1 MANFVSDIILGAEL
15 LNGNG
20 FFNADAM
27 RDALNAVKETEHA
40 RYIDVSPA
48 DRFDDDELHALAA
61 AVEYFGADISD
72 AIAAIE
78 RGDYRHYPDVF
89 TYEEL
94 GNEIA
99 IDTMGGRYLP
109 QLIADYLDTEIL
121 GEDTANGERGQF
133 TRFGYFAPEV

>member
-1 MANFVSDIILGAEL
+1 MANFVSDIILDAEL

-27 RDALNAVKETEHA
+27 RDALNSAQEMAQA
-40 RYIDVSPA
+40 RYIDLTPA
-48 DRFDDDELHALAA
+48 DRFGDDELYALAA

-78 RGDYRHYPDVF
+78 RGDYRHCPEVF

-94 GNEIA
+94 GKEIA

-109 QLIADYLDTEIL
+109 ELIVDYLDTETL